1 MSIKIGIVDDHQLFL
16 KSLSLLINTF
26 QGVEMVLEALNGKD
40 LQTKLLAEQV
50 IIPDIMLIDVV
61 MPQMDGIATA
71 TWLKQQFPTIKLV
84 ALSMNDNDKSII
96 NMIKAGCSA
105 YLLKETNPADL
116 ELAINEI
123 AEKGY
128 YNADISTKRFRE
140 LLINPPVSPALTDKE
155 KLFLQLAC
163 TDLTYK
169 AIAGKM
175 NITERAVDALRENLF
190 GKFQVQSRVGLAM
203 EAVKRNIVDVE

>member
-26 QGVEMVLEALNGKD
+26 QGVEVVLEALNGKD

-96 NMIKAGCSA
+96 NMIKA
-105 YLLKETNPADL
+105 
-116 ELAINEI
+116 
-123 AEKGY
+123 
-128 YNADISTKRFRE
+128 
-140 LLINPPVSPALTDKE
+140 
-155 KLFLQLAC
+155 
-163 TDLTYK
+163 
-169 AIAGKM
+169 
-175 NITERAVDALRENLF
+175 
-190 GKFQVQSRVGLAM
+190 
-203 EAVKRNIVDVE
+203 

>member
-16 KSLSLLINTF
+16 KSLSLLITTF
-26 QGVEMVLEALNGKD
+26 QGVEVVLEALNGKD
-40 LQTKLLAEQV
+40 LQTKLQTESAV
-50 IIPDIMLIDVV
+50 IPDIMLVDVV

-71 TWLKQQFPTIKLV
+71 TWLKEQFPSIKLV

-123 AEKGY
+123 AAKGY
-128 YNADISTKRFRE
+128 YNADISTQRFRE
-140 LLINPPVSPALTDKE
+140 LLINPPVSPALTEKE
-155 KLFLQLAC
+155 KFFLQLAC

-175 NITERAVDALRENLF
+175 NLTERAVDAIRENLF

-203 EAVKRNIVDVE
+203 EAVKRNIVDIQ